1 MSKAEQ
7 KIIRKA
13 AAGDRMAFRELVL
26 EHSHAMYRLAW
37 RLTCD
42 NGAADD
48 IVQEAF
54 IKAWRNIGN
63 FRMQSSFRSWLHRIT
78 VNAAMDYLRKQA
90 RHNRVETGEL
100 EWETIEHGSVTPRPD
115 VQIDVQAQTQ
125 AAMMNLSETE
135 RTVLMLRHF
144 EGHSIKEIANIL
156 DLTTGACKQAV
167 FRAVKKMRIE
177 LRPLVTT

>member
-1 MSKAEQ
+1 MSKTEQ
-7 KIIRKA
+7 EIVRKA

-26 EHSHAMYRLAW
+26 EHSHAMFRLAW

-42 NGAADD
+42 GSAADD

-54 IKAWRNIGN
+54 IKAWRSIGD
-63 FRMQSSFRSWLHRIT
+63 FRMQSSFRSWIYRIT
-78 VNAAMDYLRKQA
+78 VNASMDYLRKNI
-90 RHNRVETGEL
+90 RHKHVEL
-100 EWETIEHGSVTPRPD
+100 EEPGWETIEHGSVTPNPD
-115 VQIDVQAQTQ
+115 VQIDLSTQTQ

-156 DLTTGACKQAV
+156 NLTTGACKQAV

>member
-1 MSKAEQ
+1 
-7 KIIRKA
+7 
-13 AAGDRMAFRELVL
+13 
-26 EHSHAMYRLAW
+26 
-37 RLTCD
+37 
-42 NGAADD
+42 
-48 IVQEAF
+48 
-54 IKAWRNIGN
+54 
-63 FRMQSSFRSWLHRIT
+63 
-78 VNAAMDYLRKQA
+78 MDYLRKQA
-90 RHNRVETGEL
+90 RHNRFETGEL

-115 VQIDVQAQTQ
+115 VQIDVREQTQ

-135 RTVLMLRHF
+135 RAVLLLRHF

>member
-7 KIIRKA
+7 KIVRKA

-42 NGAADD
+42 NSAADD

-63 FRMQSSFRSWLHRIT
+63 FKMQSSFRSWLHRIT

-90 RHNRVETGEL
+90 RHNRFETREL

-115 VQIDVQAQTQ
+115 VQIDVREQTQ

-135 RTVLMLRHF
+135 RAVLLLRHF